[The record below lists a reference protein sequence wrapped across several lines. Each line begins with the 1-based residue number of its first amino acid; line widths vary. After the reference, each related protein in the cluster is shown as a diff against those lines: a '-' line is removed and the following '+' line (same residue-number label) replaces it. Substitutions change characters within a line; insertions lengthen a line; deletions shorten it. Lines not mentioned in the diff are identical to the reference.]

1 MTAAVS
7 RPNSLKAAALV
18 EIEAIAVLPGALPT
32 LIVEEE

>member
-7 RPNSLKAAALV
+7 RPKSPKAAALV

>member
-18 EIEAIAVLPGALPT
+18 EIKAIAVLPGALPN